1 MITAEIDKIEGRKVY
16 LKAVI
21 YDKDKT
27 VCTEATGLF
36 LTVKWGGQMWK
47 NALDK
52 MKSNKLLGE
61 SIKKEEK

>member
-36 LTVKWGGQMWK
+36 LTVKWGG
-47 NALDK
+47 
-52 MKSNKLLGE
+52 
-61 SIKKEEK
+61 